1 MRHAISLIEVV
12 LAAALLAIVGVAS
25 FHLVSQAGREA
36 AHASEHEMAVGLA
49 ARVVDRL
56 LLTHYPD
63 LEPLAGKSAE
73 LDLST
78 FDGGPASTS
87 KALALDG
94 VAYRARWRID
104 AVSAGLLKLT
114 VRIMWVRQ
122 SAGGDGHLE
131 VVRLIGERD
140 GEAFGRARR
149 R

>member
-1 MRHAISLIEVV
+1 MSLLEVL

-25 FHLVSQAGREA
+25 FQLVSQAGRGA
-36 AHASEHEMAVGLA
+36 ALASEHQMAVGLA

-63 LEPLAGKSAE
+63 LEPLAGKSAD
-73 LDLST
+73 LDVST

-94 VAYRARWRID
+94 VAYRARWRLD
-104 AVSAGLLKLT
+104 AVSQGLLKLT
-114 VRIMWVRQ
+114 VTIAWVRQ
-122 SAGGDGHLE
+122 SAGGEGQSP

-140 GEAFGRARR
+140 GQSFGKAWKR
-149 R
+149 